1 MKMRFGKNQKLVIEA
16 ITLSPAY
23 LSQDEIYNV
32 DYLVSAS
39 GLTEKQVLGT
49 LPSLIKKNVFKFSA
63 GAVLEPEVSHRGDQ
77 TERYNAE
84 EDAMQSEAEAAF
96 DAAFE
101 EAVAEAATE
110 EPTPEVEP
118 EVEVEAE
125 VEVEE
130 PAVEAEPEVETEA
143 EPEDAAYKAQ
153 WDAVDELILQRLALV
168 IMKMRTIKGWVRKYS
183 KAPLD
188 VIPDELLT
196 MCQNSVNAFVG
207 TKMDFLSDD
216 LGYVPSALKAV
227 WDGIPEADKL
237 STTTNIFRSMLL
249 EDEVDDGMNFALGLA
264 NMQSLNKADFVYAL
278 VSAYKESFAKYF
290 SLYTGKISRAERK
303 RRTEEHFNQQK
314 QRREQEHKRWREALD
329 AYRNA
334 KTPEQQLTEFADKV
348 GYVLTGNAKKDC
360 RRMASQLHP
369 DRKGGNEELMKELN
383 GIKDLLFK

>member
-16 ITLSPAY
+16 ITLAPAY

-96 DAAFE
+96 DTAFE
-101 EAVAEAATE
+101 EAVEAATE
-110 EPTPEVEP
+110 ADTEADTEVEP
-118 EVEVEAE
+118 EVEID
-125 VEVEE
+125 
-130 PAVEAEPEVETEA
+130 T
-143 EPEDAAYKAQ
+143 EDAAYEAQ
-153 WDAVDELILQRLALV
+153 WDAADELILQRLALV

-183 KAPLD
+183 NAPLD

-196 MCQNSVNAFVG
+196 MCQNSVNAFRG
-207 TKMDFLSDD
+207 TNLDFLSDD

-264 NMQSLNKADFVYAL
+264 NMQSLNKSDFVYAL

-290 SLYTGKISRAERK
+290 GLYTGKISRAERK

-334 KTPEQQLTEFADKV
+334 KTPEQQLAEFADKV

-360 RRMASQLHP
+360 RRLAMKVHV
-369 DRKGGNEELMKELN
+369 DRPGGDHDLMCELN
-383 GIKDLLFK
+383 GIKELLNL